1 MKKVLIL
8 LTLVLSIVACSTTT
22 PSNNNDLAL
31 SVATEMATSKETNA
45 AKKQKAC
52 LKVFDTKCKEK
63 NKDNGLAATVCTPEL
78 AKTTCETALKK

>member
-8 LTLVLSIVACSTTT
+8 LTLVLSIVACASTAST
-22 PSNNNDLAL
+22 NNDLAL

-52 LKVFDTKCKEK
+52 LKVFDAKCKEK
-63 NKDNGLAATVCTPEL
+63 NKDNAATVCTAEL